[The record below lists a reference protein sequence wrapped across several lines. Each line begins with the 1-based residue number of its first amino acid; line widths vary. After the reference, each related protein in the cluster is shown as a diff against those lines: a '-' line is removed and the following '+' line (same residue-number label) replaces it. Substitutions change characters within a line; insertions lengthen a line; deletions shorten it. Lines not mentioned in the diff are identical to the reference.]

1 MTLMEAVP
9 PLGLRIGF
17 RQKLFRWKESEGGDE
32 DRIAPLPSFVK
43 PDVKAPLKFI
53 LNKSLHSLLNESRK
67 GMKILE
73 HEETHLCLPQVLR
86 DELIS
91 IIIEEAML
99 EHITISVPD
108 FQALL
113 EEICFVLPSQ
123 INVKIDIDFD
133 LMYPGKGFHLLSKW
147 QEFRQKIMCYYE
159 DNIIN
164 EHCKAQLLLVKNC
177 TNIDA
182 QDFIIAT
189 LLNAVLPSSARFKN
203 EDGKFT
209 RKATILDAQ
218 ESFVLR
224 LVTINDLDIQLDRV
238 INMYYSSGLKLH
250 PIIIVVGP
258 FDCEINELFLY
269 FDGNLISGP
278 NVHI

>member
-1 MTLMEAVP
+1 MEIEEVLTFLTAAKVNIEQLKYMNADDIKEAVP

-53 LNKSLHSLLNESRK
+53 LNKS

-73 HEETHLCLPQVLR
+73 HEETHLYLPQVLR
-86 DELIS
+86 DEHIS

-99 EHITISVPD
+99 EHITNSVPD

-133 LMYPGKGFHLLSKW
+133 RMYPAKGFHLLSKW
-147 QEFRQKIMCYYE
+147 QEFRQKKCVTTKTTSLM
-159 DNIIN
+159 NIAKPN
-164 EHCKAQLLLVKNC
+164 SCLLK
-177 TNIDA
+177 TA
-182 QDFIIAT
+182 PT
-189 LLNAVLPSSARFKN
+189 
-203 EDGKFT
+203 
-209 RKATILDAQ
+209 
-218 ESFVLR
+218 
-224 LVTINDLDIQLDRV
+224 
-238 INMYYSSGLKLH
+238 
-250 PIIIVVGP
+250 
-258 FDCEINELFLY
+258 
-269 FDGNLISGP
+269 
-278 NVHI
+278 